1 MHVFGIILAEST
13 LLCVG
18 GGLVGWLA
26 GHGLAVVSAP
36 WLIDRTG
43 LLINPWAVDPWEAIL
58 FPVLVGLAA
67 LVGFL
72 PAMTA
77 YRTNVADALSS

>member
-1 MHVFGIILAEST
+1 M
-13 LLCVG
+13 
-18 GGLVGWLA
+18 GWLI
-26 GHGLAVVSAP
+26 GHGLSVAFAPYVSA
-36 WLIDRTG
+36 RTG
-43 LLINPWAVDPWEAIL
+43 LLLDGWALNPMEFVL
-58 FPVLVGLAA
+58 FPVLLVLGA